1 MLIAAPGQLKRYVSS
16 LNKLEITAEQSELH
30 NRLYLEAWKII
41 EGEIHIHNRV
51 APSKATWSVRR
62 KLKQA
67 ISRFEQTLQLNPTNW
82 SSMWALGKIYQRLND
97 DTTALQWFTKAYEI
111 NATNPDVAREAALC
125 AMNLG
130 DSKAALKFTAVA
142 MTLNPNDAG
151 LVANHALALLL
162 DHQPE
167 SARTAAERA
176 VSAVPQDTVSKH
188 VIRLIEDVI
197 AGRRPYPKTFRDVR

>member
-1 MLIAAPGQLKRYVSS
+1 VEL
-16 LNKLEITAEQSELH
+16 TAEQSELH
-30 NRLYLEAWKII
+30 NRLYREAWKII
-41 EGEIHIHNRV
+41 EGEIHIHDRV

-97 DTTALQWFTKAYEI
+97 DTTALDWFTKAHQI
-111 NATNPDVAREAALC
+111 NGANPDVAREAALC

-130 DSKAALKFTAVA
+130 DSKAALKFTTAA

-167 SARTAAERA
+167 SAKTSAERA
-176 VSAVPQDTVSKH
+176 VSASPQDSISKH
-188 VIRLIEDVI
+188 VLRLIDDVI
-197 AGRRPYPKTFRDVR
+197 AGRRPYPKTVRDLR